1 MKERISKLLSIKSI
15 VTILFVVVTLALCA
29 YRVITQGESIPEQ
42 IWTILATIIA
52 FYFGTVAEK
61 NGYQDNKAQEQD
73 NKAQKQEDNG

>member
-15 VTILFVVVTLALCA
+15 VTILFVVVVLGLCA
-29 YRVITQGESIPEQ
+29 FRVINYGESIPDQ

-61 NGYQDNKAQEQD
+61 NSKEEKKDIK
-73 NKAQKQEDNG
+73 EDEV